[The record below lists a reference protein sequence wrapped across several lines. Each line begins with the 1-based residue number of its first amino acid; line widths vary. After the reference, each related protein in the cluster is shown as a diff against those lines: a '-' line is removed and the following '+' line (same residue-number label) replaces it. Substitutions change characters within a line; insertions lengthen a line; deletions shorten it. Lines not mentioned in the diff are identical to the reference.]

1 VVLATTNRW
10 ATLGSG
16 ALKDTLVHMV
26 ESLQQNRPVEQTPS
40 LISPEETQARALAQ
54 QIAEKC
60 DLAMKKNSPD
70 VTQGQDISKLI
81 TALSRGVNGSGVYRN
96 VSYRVA
102 GAEKIRCRL
111 LQLLE
116 WQDGQLK
123 VVLKDPPAVEEIEN
137 DDQAKDDE

>member
-1 VVLATTNRW
+1 MVLATTNRW

-60 DLAMKKNSPD
+60 DLAMTKDSPD

-81 TALSRGVNGSGVYRN
+81 TALSRGVKGSGVYRN

-102 GAEKIRCRL
+102 GATT
-111 LQLLE
+111 
-116 WQDGQLK
+116 
-123 VVLKDPPAVEEIEN
+123 
-137 DDQAKDDE
+137 